1 MVQDFLFVILF
12 FVIPFLFSW
21 IMNKIGYPVT
31 RLSIPSFTF
40 VSMILLGYAG
50 YFLLYFQLIDYRVAI
65 GIERQDLVL
74 TAWMASSFTI
84 VSMVLGFFLFARAF
98 ATSRLK
104 PNRSVFINEL
114 LPFEHFA
121 LFVLLTLS
129 LLVLL
134 LYLVQIPKV
143 ALLVSIMGGGE
154 DSKFVRSE
162 MGNNF
167 SGKYHWY
174 SLFMHDVAKLVAF
187 SFFAQWRLTKKKL
200 AGFMFFLSFL
210 LVAFSTLMATEKA
223 PFAWFILGLF
233 LVHTIVKNRGRIRVG
248 GALFSIGL
256 MLAFLI
262 LAYQV
267 FMGSGDALAAVQ
279 HAFSR
284 ALTGSTGS
292 SYFYL
297 EFVPDQQGFLLG
309 RSFPN
314 PAGILPFEHFRLTVE
329 LMQWRFPAEARSGI
343 VGSSPSV
350 FWTELYAN
358 FGWFGLLIPA
368 VFVGF
373 MLAVLDFFVN
383 TICISPIVVGLNV
396 WLLLHFKSL
405 ATSGISN
412 YIVDMPLWVLV
423 ALVLLITLMCRRK
436 LGCRSGKTLVVS

>member
-154 DSKFVRSE
+154 DSKFVLSE

-187 SFFAQWRLTKKKL
+187 SFFAQWRLT
-200 AGFMFFLSFL
+200 
-210 LVAFSTLMATEKA
+210 
-223 PFAWFILGLF
+223 
-233 LVHTIVKNRGRIRVG
+233 
-248 GALFSIGL
+248 
-256 MLAFLI
+256 
-262 LAYQV
+262 
-267 FMGSGDALAAVQ
+267 
-279 HAFSR
+279 
-284 ALTGSTGS
+284 
-292 SYFYL
+292 
-297 EFVPDQQGFLLG
+297 
-309 RSFPN
+309 
-314 PAGILPFEHFRLTVE
+314 
-329 LMQWRFPAEARSGI
+329 
-343 VGSSPSV
+343 
-350 FWTELYAN
+350 
-358 FGWFGLLIPA
+358 
-368 VFVGF
+368 
-373 MLAVLDFFVN
+373 
-383 TICISPIVVGLNV
+383 
-396 WLLLHFKSL
+396 
-405 ATSGISN
+405 
-412 YIVDMPLWVLV
+412 
-423 ALVLLITLMCRRK
+423 
-436 LGCRSGKTLVVS
+436 

>member
-1 MVQDFLFVILF
+1 MVQDFLFVTLF

-40 VSMILLGYAG
+40 VSMFLLGYAG
-50 YFLLYFQLIDYRVAI
+50 YSILYFQLIDYRVSI

-84 VSMVLGFFLFARAF
+84 LSMVLGFFLFARAF
-98 ATSRLK
+98 PTSRLK
-104 PNRSVFINEL
+104 PNRSDFVNEL
-114 LPFEHFA
+114 LPFQNFA

-134 LYLVQIPKV
+134 LYLAQVPKI

-154 DSKFVRSE
+154 ESKFVRSE

-233 LVHTIVKNRGRIRVG
+233 LVHIIVKKRGRIRVG
-248 GALFSIGL
+248 GALIAVGV

-267 FMGSGDALAAVQ
+267 FMGSGEAVVAAQ

-297 EFVPDQQGFLLG
+297 EFVPDQQGFLMG

-329 LMQWRFPAEARSGI
+329 LMQWRFPAEARAGI
-343 VGSSPSV
+343 VGSSPAV
-350 FWTELYAN
+350 FWAELYAN
-358 FGWFGLLIPA
+358 FGWLGLLIPSI
-368 VFVGF
+368 FVGF
-373 MLAVLDFFVN
+373 ILAALEFLVDAVC
-383 TICISPIVVGLNV
+383 TSPVVVGLKV
-396 WLLLHFKSL
+396 WMLLHFKSL
-405 ATSGISN
+405 ATSGLSD
-412 YIVDMPLWVLV
+412 YIVDMPLWILTF
-423 ALVLLITLMCRRK
+423 ITLAIVTVTNRFRVQCGRP
-436 LGCRSGKTLVVS
+436 